1 MAKISD
7 TLSSRQEKILEFIQ
21 NYVRS
26 HGIPPSIRDI
36 VAGCGISS
44 TSVADYN
51 LKHLERLGFI
61 RRHHEISRGIE
72 LVEKVGRPCPVALP
86 LMGQIAAGR
95 PIPVPDSESW
105 NASAAAETVEVPDA
119 FVANRKNVYALKVKG
134 TSMIDALIND
144 GDVVIMQ
151 AVQSVDNGEMAAVWL
166 KAEKEATLKRFYREK
181 KGNKVRLQ
189 PANSQMPPIFA
200 DASNVEVQG
209 RVIGVIRKLV

>member
-1 MAKISD
+1 MAKLSD
-7 TLSSRQEKILEFIQ
+7 TLSARQENILEFIR

-26 HGIPPSIRDI
+26 QGIPPSIRDI

-72 LVEKVGRPCPVALP
+72 LVDKGGRPCPAVVP

-105 NASAAAETVEVPDA
+105 NASASAETIEVPES
-119 FVANRKNVYALKVKG
+119 FITKRKDVYALKVKG
-134 TSMIDALIND
+134 HSMIDALIND

-151 AVQSVDNGEMAAVWL
+151 AVSSVDNGEMAAVWL

-181 KGNKVRLQ
+181 RGGKIRLQ
-189 PANSQMPPIFA
+189 PANSQMPPIYA
-200 DASNVEVQG
+200 EASNVEVQG
-209 RVIGVIRKLV
+209 RVVGVIRKLV

>member
-1 MAKISD
+1 MAKMLD
-7 TLSSRQEKILEFIQ
+7 TLSARQEKILEFIQ
-21 NYVRS
+21 NYVKKF
-26 HGIPPSIRDI
+26 GIPPSIRDI

-72 LVEKVGRPCPVALP
+72 LVDKVNRSCPITVP
-86 LMGQIAAGR
+86 LMGRIAAGR
-95 PIPVPDSESW
+95 PIPVPDTESW
-105 NASAAAETVEVPDA
+105 NASASAETVEVPEA
-119 FVANRKNVYALKVKG
+119 FISDRKDVYALKVKG

-166 KAEKEATLKRFYREK
+166 KTEKEATLKRFYKDKR
-181 KGNKVRLQ
+181 GNKVRLQ
-189 PANSQMPPIFA
+189 PANSQMAPIYTE
-200 DASNVEVQG
+200 ASNVEVQG
-209 RVIGVIRKLV
+209 RVVGVIRKLV